1 MAIYRYLVGA
11 GVALVMTALVTFV
24 SFLLS
29 SPFLERYAQETTVMA
44 SECAFDNTLMGPDGP
59 LEFDCQPESEEDP
72 IFAFFERFL
81 TPGDDREDSAL
92 QRQINESVRTSD
104 QR

>member
-11 GVALVMTALVTFV
+11 GVALVMTALITFV

-29 SPFLERYAQETTVMA
+29 SPFLERYAQDNTVMA
-44 SECAFDNTLMGPDGP
+44 SECAFESTLVGPDGP

-81 TPGDDREDSAL
+81 TPGDDRADSEI
-92 QRQINESVRTSD
+92 QRQINDSVRTTD
-104 QR
+104 QP